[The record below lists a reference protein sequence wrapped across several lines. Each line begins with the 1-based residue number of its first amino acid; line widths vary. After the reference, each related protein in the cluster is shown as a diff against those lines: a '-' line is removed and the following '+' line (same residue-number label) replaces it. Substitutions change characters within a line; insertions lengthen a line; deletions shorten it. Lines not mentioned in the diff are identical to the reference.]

1 MSLTELF
8 LKIGQSPADTLEFL
22 KQLRHMVKQELRR
35 RGVPHSVLPAYLGLE
50 AEEWSDLRQKDFTDP
65 SREGVLHPQ
74 PISEFT
80 TEFYIWMM
88 DSYTELRVAAELNGA
103 IGGLIRTKIRHFIY
117 DRQRKNDPIGS
128 RAYTVAKR
136 ACEDLIDTSKMRCLD
151 SSGGLSRDTPLAFDS
166 SKARLD
172 SHEVTE
178 AVRRRSDCGEVA
190 TSIAKESKP
199 RATARLGKSLVESK
213 EELPH
218 FLFGD
223 YVKPWAQLA
232 RSANKSVFRADGSE
246 VQVERTEDGQESL
259 ELVFHDSRFVIQEE
273 VEQLKHCLQFLSVEV
288 EASTIQNRVRVRL
301 HEYLRLLP
309 TLLDEDPIP
318 SDADVARRLG
328 VSTSTFAEDKA
339 RVREYLEKFYETQD
353 KLGQ

>member
-1 MSLTELF
+1 MSLTETF
-8 LKIGQSPADTLEFL
+8 LKIDQSPAARLEFL
-22 KQLRHMVKQELRR
+22 KHLRHMVKQELRR

-50 AEEWSDLRQKDFTDP
+50 AAEWSDLKQKDFTNP
-65 SREGVLHPQ
+65 SLEGGVCPQ
-74 PISEFT
+74 PVSEFT
-80 TEFYIWMM
+80 TDFYIWMM
-88 DSYTELRVAAELNGA
+88 DSYTELRVAAELNGE

-128 RAYTVAKR
+128 RAYIVAKR
-136 ACEDLIDTSKMRCLD
+136 ACEDLIDNSKIRCLE
-151 SSGGLSRDTPLAFDS
+151 SSGRLSRDTPLAFDS
-166 SKARLD
+166 SKALLD

-178 AVRRRSDCGEVA
+178 AVCGGSDCGEVA
-190 TSIAKESKP
+190 TAIANESKP
-199 RATARLGKSLVESK
+199 RATARLSESLVESK
-213 EELPH
+213 EVLPH

-232 RSANKSVFRADGSE
+232 RSANKSVFRAGGSE
-246 VQVERTEDGQESL
+246 VKVERTEDGEESV
-259 ELVFHDSRFVIQEE
+259 ELVFHDSGFVIHEE
-273 VEQLKHCLQFLSVEV
+273 VEHLKHCLQFIKVEV
-288 EASTIQNRVRVRL
+288 EASAIQARVRVRL
-301 HEYLRLLP
+301 LEYLQLLP
-309 TLLDEDPIP
+309 ALLDEEPIA